1 MTATITTSNWA
12 PLPGAVPETVQRDR
26 VYVIPTRT
34 ANPTGST
41 AQSNL
46 RYTEHVRFFP
56 KAARAAGLP
65 VEFSMPDGHR
75 KFLSE
80 YSIDPEMWALGI
92 ACLTMANDWIISAVT
107 LFLSERGATQ
117 GWSDDETK
125 RLPLKLRVAET
136 ETETNYEIE
145 GEGEDVLAALRE
157 LNAAAKRRHAD
168 DA

>member
-1 MTATITTSNWA
+1 MVATITTSNWT

-26 VYVIPTRT
+26 VYVIPTRAVT
-34 ANPTGST
+34 PSGPTTHGG
-41 AQSNL
+41 L

-65 VEFSMPDGHR
+65 VEFSMAEGDR
-75 KFLSE
+75 KYLSE

-92 ACLTMANDWIISAVT
+92 ACFTMANDWIIAAVT
-107 LFLSERGATQ
+107 LFMSERASAQ
-117 GWSDDETK
+117 GWSDEEAR

-157 LNAAAKRRHAD
+157 LNASAKRRHGD